1 MLQCLMQL
9 EDCPGDW
16 LSCRLS
22 LHLDSDQE
30 LKVGC
35 RGAEFNVDLGRCM
48 EGDGR
53 CQNGRMAQET
63 FERM

>member
-1 MLQCLMQL
+1 MLQYLIQL
-9 EDCPGDW
+9 QDCPGDW

-30 LKVGC
+30 LKVGR

-53 CQNGRMAQET
+53 YQNDRMAQEMS
-63 FERM
+63 ERK

>member
-53 CQNGRMAQET
+53 CQNGRMAHET